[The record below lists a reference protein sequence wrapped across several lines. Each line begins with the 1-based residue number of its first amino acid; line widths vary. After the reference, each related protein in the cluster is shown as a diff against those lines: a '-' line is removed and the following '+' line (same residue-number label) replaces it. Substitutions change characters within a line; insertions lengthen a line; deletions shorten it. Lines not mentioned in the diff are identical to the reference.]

1 MPTLNPD
8 TSPHIWN
15 WFTNLYQT
23 GIRIFFY
30 FILFYLFVML
40 DRNSQEQQ
48 NPMKTECGKATKVC
62 VWFVFTFILRCEE
75 CFTIN
80 ARPVKCECDWP
91 KTDRCGISRFRTV
104 SFLEW
109 KLNIN
114 DIFYQVCHLFQN
126 CIQMKQFK
134 VMCLH
139 LKACHSD
146 QTLPICKDSK
156 AVWQQLFHASPLCLN
171 LPLRVWVWHLACYS
185 VKNEGLISQV
195 HLH

>member
-1 MPTLNPD
+1 
-8 TSPHIWN
+8 
-15 WFTNLYQT
+15 
-23 GIRIFFY
+23 
-30 FILFYLFVML
+30 ML

-62 VWFVFTFILRCEE
+62 VWFVFTFILRREE

-146 QTLPICKDSK
+146 QTQQSSVAAALPCI
-156 AVWQQLFHASPLCLN
+156 ATLFKPSSQGVSTTSGLLQCQEWRTHFTSPLALADAVN
-171 LPLRVWVWHLACYS
+171 LL
-185 VKNEGLISQV
+185 KE
-195 HLH
+195 